1 MRPIERKSVGAMKC
15 YKLKSFLPDL
25 VFDPASV
32 PAAVQNHLR
41 VCTACRAEVEALQG
55 EMQSTLRLLDAWKA
69 PEPSPYFDVR
79 MAARLHEARQAE
91 PDGFLERI
99 RQRLSYGSPQ
109 HLRPAMAAA
118 LALVMIV
125 GGGSY
130 AGFFSLHG
138 LHGQPAVTSA
148 TVHDLQLLDAND
160 ATIQQLNAFD
170 DDSDSGSTADSSMM
184 Q

>member
-1 MRPIERKSVGAMKC
+1 MKC

-32 PAAVQNHLR
+32 PSAVQNHLR
-41 VCTACRAEVEALQG
+41 VCTTCRAEVEALQG
-55 EMQSTLRLLDAWKA
+55 EMQSTLRLLDDWKA

-138 LHGQPAVTSA
+138 QPAVTSA

>member
-1 MRPIERKSVGAMKC
+1 MKC
-15 YKLKSFLPDL
+15 DKLKSFLPDL

-32 PAAVQNHLR
+32 PSAVQNHLR
-41 VCTACRAEVEALQG
+41 ACAPCRTDVEALQI
-55 EMQSTLRLLDAWKA
+55 ELQSTMRLLDEWKA

-79 MAARLHEARQAE
+79 MAARLHAARQAE
-91 PDGFLERI
+91 PAGFLERI
-99 RQRLSYGSPQ
+99 RQRLSYGTTQQ

-138 LHGQPAVTSA
+138 LPGQPAVPSA

-170 DDSDSGSTADSSMM
+170 DDSDGNTAADSSLM